1 MTVYPQEY
9 TLHCVK
15 TGYPDYNFEMR
26 LGGSTVTS
34 ASGCTDTL
42 SSCSGRVLLQGYSRT
57 YDHTVTISW
66 DGQTITSGSSFNQ
79 SDTGDQTFQCN
90 MWVNGQPRRLRNATI
105 KGKIL
110 NIDMHYF
117 FFLVP
122 SSAPTYMSINK
133 TATTI
138 TVNWTALDS
147 SDADGYVV
155 NVTSDTDTVQTV
167 QVEGSNNNTITLN
180 GLRGGTTYNITV
192 RAYQQL
198 LGPASSTISVQT
210 LLGIAT
216 ACAC

>member
-1 MTVYPQEY
+1 MTVYLQEY

-15 TGYPDYNFEMR
+15 TGDKNYNFEMR

-42 SSCSGRVLLQGYSRT
+42 SSCSGRVLLQDYSNT

-66 DGQTITSGSSFNQ
+66 DGQTITSESFSQ
-79 SDTGDQTFQCN
+79 SNTGDQTFQCN
-90 MWVNGQPRRLRNATI
+90 TWVNNQPRRLRNKTI
-105 KGKIL
+105 KGKKL
-110 NIDMHYF
+110 NIDIHYF
-117 FFLVP
+117 FYFLVP
-122 SSAPTYMSINK
+122 SSAPTGISVSK

-138 TVNWTALDS
+138 TVNWTSLDS

-167 QVEGSNNNTITLN
+167 QVEGSSNNTITLN

-192 RAYQQL
+192 RAFQQL
-198 LGPASSTISVQT
+198 LGPANTISVET
-210 LLGIAT
+210 LPGIAT
-216 ACAC
+216 ACTC